1 MINQKVIRAAYY
13 LRVSTETQELDNQR
27 GEIMPFIE
35 RRGWKLVHPFEDVM
49 SGRKTEKDRPGFAAM
64 LKAAHQR
71 KFDIVVFWALGRLTR
86 ESTRADVLLH
96 TRQLDGTWDRN
107 NPRLLGKQPRERDL
121 SGYRL
126 LPFGMAV
133 SRSTRA

>member
-1 MINQKVIRAAYY
+1 MLGACGTGPAGSGSPFSDMLVVPT
-13 LRVSTETQELDNQR
+13 LRDNAPLVSRSSML
-27 GEIMPFIE
+27 
-35 RRGWKLVHPFEDVM
+35 LHPSPGDHQV
-49 SGRKTEKDRPGFAAM
+49 SGRWLP
-64 LKAAHQR
+64 
-71 KFDIVVFWALGRLTR
+71 
-86 ESTRADVLLH
+86 ADVLLH
-96 TRQLDGTWDRN
+96 TRQLGGTWDRN